1 MSHWRDDD
9 GLASLC
15 RGKRWIS
22 LEMAISA
29 SAVMSALSR
38 DLRYGLRSLIKA
50 RSFTVVALIT
60 LCLGIGANSTI
71 YSWINA
77 TLLNPIPG
85 ITHTTGLASLTRGGM
100 AIANVAFN
108 YPDYADLRDR
118 NHSFS
123 GLAAFHVTP
132 MSLTGVGKPERV
144 WGMLVSGNYF
154 AVLEM
159 TTIRGRGFLP
169 AQDNNPGGVPEAV
182 ISYSFWRAHFGGND
196 QVIGKTIEINLH
208 PFTIVGVTPPGFQG
222 TQTGMRSEIWIP
234 LMMEQQLVPGGDLLR
249 QRGDEWLFLL
259 GRLRL
264 GITSQQAQDEI
275 GRLMQQIA
283 QQYPEAHQGRSHAAT
298 IYEQWRSP
306 YGANRFLYQV
316 LPTLL
321 VIAVFVLFL
330 ACSNI
335 ANLLLVRSVVR
346 RREIAIRLCMGA
358 KRWPLVR
365 QLLVESVLLALGGGL
380 LAALLTLWTAGT
392 LNGFLPRLD
401 LPLGFTMQPSMS
413 MFVVTFVLS
422 LCTGLVFGILPALR
436 LSRMDPVSVL
446 KEEVGSTTSA
456 RQAKISSKLV
466 MGQIALSL
474 VSLICA
480 GLLIQSFVNAQRFD
494 TGFNPRNVLVA
505 SFDLFGA
512 GYHEAEGIEFQ
523 KQVVARLERMPGVES
538 VTLSSWVPLSVGW
551 DFRSVKPE
559 GYVPQPHE
567 SMVAGMAVV
576 GTKYFHTMQIPLL
589 AGREFT
595 PQDTAQTQPAVVVNQ
610 TLSERYWPH
619 QNVIGKQL
627 TVGDR
632 IHRIVG
638 VARNS
643 SYSSLTEA
651 PSPFIYLSE
660 AQDYSPLTVVHVRV
674 AGSPLLFADNVERA
688 VHDLNGALPVF
699 EIASLESRVQ
709 FASFG
714 VRMAGTLAGLFGLVA
729 LTLATVGIYGA
740 IAYTATQRTREIG
753 IRLALGAKRS
763 NIFQIVLTQGLRV
776 IATGVGI
783 GLVLSFVLTSFL
795 RGMLIGVNSMNF
807 LVFAG
812 VTLLLSAVTLVACY
826 IPARRAMKTDPM
838 LVLRHQ

>member
-1 MSHWRDDD
+1 
-9 GLASLC
+9 
-15 RGKRWIS
+15 
-22 LEMAISA
+22 
-29 SAVMSALSR
+29 MSALLR
-38 DLRYGLRSLIKA
+38 DLRFGLRTLRKT

-85 ITHTTGLASLTRGGM
+85 VRNTAGLWSLTRGGM

-108 YPDYADLRDR
+108 YPDYADLRDG
-118 NHSFS
+118 NQSFS

-132 MSLTGVGKPERV
+132 MSLTGAGKPERV

-154 AVLEM
+154 DVLEVP
-159 TTIRGRGFLP
+159 TVRGRGFS
-169 AQDNNPGGVPEAV
+169 AAMDRTPGGVPQAV
-182 ISYSFWRAHFGGND
+182 ISYSFWQTHFGGSD
-196 QVIGKTIEINLH
+196 QIIGKTIEINLH
-208 PFTIVGVTPPGFQG
+208 PFTIIGVTPRGFQG

-234 LMMEQQLVPGGDLLR
+234 LMMEQQLVPGPDLLR

-259 GRLRL
+259 GRLRP
-264 GITSQQAQDEI
+264 GITSRQAQDDI

-335 ANLLLVRSVVR
+335 ANLLLVRSVAR
-346 RREIAIRLCMGA
+346 RREIAIRLCIGA

-365 QLLVESVLLALGGGL
+365 QLLIESVLLAVGGGL

-401 LPLGFTMQPSMS
+401 LPLGFTMQPSTS
-413 MFVVTFVLS
+413 MFIVTFVLS
-422 LCTGLVFGILPALR
+422 VCTGLVFGILPALR
-436 LSRMDPVSVL
+436 LSKMDPVSVL
-446 KEEVGSTTSA
+446 KEEIGSTTSS
-456 RQAKISSKLV
+456 RQAKVSTKLV
-466 MGQIALSL
+466 MAQIALSL

-512 GYHEAEGIEFQ
+512 GYREAEGIEFQ
-523 KQVVARLERMPGVES
+523 KQIVARLERMPGVRS
-538 VTLSSWVPLSVGW
+538 ATISSWVPLSVGW
-551 DFRSVKPE
+551 DFRNVMPE
-559 GYVPQPHE
+559 GYVPQPRE

-576 GTKYFHTMQIPLL
+576 GPNYFKTMQLPMVT
-589 AGREFT
+589 GREFT
-595 PQDTAQTQPAVVVNQ
+595 PEDTAQTQPVVIVNQ

-619 QNVIGKQL
+619 QDVIGKKL
-627 TVGDR
+627 TVGDKV
-632 IHRIVG
+632 HRIVG

-643 SYSSLTEA
+643 SYSSLNEA
-651 PSPFIYLSE
+651 PSPFIYLPES
-660 AQDYSPLTVVHVRV
+660 QDYFPLTVVHVRV
-674 AGSPLLFADNVERA
+674 AGAPLLFADNVERA
-688 VHDLNGALPVF
+688 IHDLNAALPVF

-714 VRMAGTLAGLFGLVA
+714 VRMAGTLAALFGLVA
-729 LTLATVGIYGA
+729 LTLAAVGIYGA

-763 NIFQIVLTQGLRV
+763 NIFRLVLSQGLRV
-776 IATGVGI
+776 IGFGVAA
-783 GLVLSFVLTSFL
+783 GLALSLVLTSFL
-795 RGMLIGVNSMNF
+795 RGMLIGINTMNVLTF
-807 LVFAG
+807 VG
-812 VTLLLSAVTLVACY
+812 VTLLLSAVALVACY